1 MKGVAGPPE
10 DPRPTARLLAEP
22 LDENALSNPGLACD
36 ENKATPP
43 ARCIGEALVEHRDRW
58 RALEQ
63 LELSVLLLGI
73 ANSLRHS
80 SPSCTHPLTD
90 SSEARG
96 ERLSTRI
103 SFPDAAASLRP
114 RECSHEAPHAAL
126 AEAGADYTLV
136 LVERDELGRSPP
148 AYFALNPWVL
158 VPTLEDRDLVLTES
172 AAIIGGAGSTPVL
185 SLRRRED
192 GRSYAGKEGV
202 TRAHASIHARPWKG
216 RLSAARSAKPLQ
228 MAENDRESLSPIP
241 NTSLTENRSEMYPFP
256 TRKLRGTLP
265 GRTNIPANAA

>member
-1 MKGVAGPPE
+1 ME
-10 DPRPTARLLAEP
+10 
-22 LDENALSNPGLACD
+22 
-36 ENKATPP
+36 
-43 ARCIGEALVEHRDRW
+43 
-58 RALEQ
+58 
-63 LELSVLLLGI
+63 
-73 ANSLRHS
+73 
-80 SPSCTHPLTD
+80 
-90 SSEARG
+90 
-96 ERLSTRI
+96 
-103 SFPDAAASLRP
+103 
-114 RECSHEAPHAAL
+114 PHAAL

-148 AYFALNPWVL
+148 AYFALNPWGL

-241 NTSLTENRSEMYPFP
+241 NTSLTENRSEMYPFR
-256 TRKLRGTLP
+256 TRKAARDVAWKDKHPCKCGLKPTPGLEPGTPSLRVP
-265 GRTNIPANAA
+265 SRS